1 MPLNIPNSMRKRIVI
16 VGGGF
21 GGLKLAQRLKK
32 AHFQI
37 VLLDRHNFHQ
47 FQPLFY
53 QVAMS
58 GLEPSSISFPL
69 RKLFQHSPHIHI
81 RVAKARGVDLSAKR
95 LKTDEGTIWY
105 DYLILA
111 MGADTNF
118 YGLSEIESRAMTL
131 KSTSEALYLRNQILN
146 DYEKALKSESVDDRQ
161 KYLDIAIVGGGATG
175 VELAGSLA
183 EMRKFILPKEYQ
195 EFSAKEVDIYL
206 IQSNSRLLPGMSE
219 KSSEKA
225 LRYLENLEVEVELNA
240 RVDGFDGQQIS
251 LDDGRNIE
259 VGKVI
264 WAAGIC
270 ANQLEGIPSDAIGPG
285 RRLRVDQFNRLQD
298 VEDVFVIGDQ
308 CIMESEDKP
317 YGDPQVAQTA
327 IQHGL
332 LLSKNLI
339 RLESGKKLKPFS
351 YKDKGMLAT
360 IGRNKAVADL
370 PRFHF
375 GGYFAWLIWLVVH
388 LFALIGTKNK
398 LFVFLNWTWNYL
410 TYDQSLRLIINP
422 HRQEKYSDDGKTG

>member
-1 MPLNIPNSMRKRIVI
+1 MPLNIPNSMRKRVVI

-32 AHFQI
+32 SNFQI

-69 RKLFQHSPHIHI
+69 RRLFQRSPHIHI
-81 RVAKARGVDLSAKR
+81 RVAKALGVDLEAKR
-95 LKTDEGTIWY
+95 LHTDEGTIWY

-118 YGLSEIESRAMTL
+118 YGLTAVERQAMTL
-131 KSTSEALYLRNQILN
+131 KSTSEALFLRNQILN
-146 DYEKALKSESVDDRQ
+146 DYERALKSETADSRQ

-183 EMRKFILPKEYQ
+183 EMKKFILPKEYP

-225 LRYLENLEVEVELNA
+225 LRYLKNLEVEVLLNA
-240 RVDGFDGQQIS
+240 RVDGFDGRDVS
-251 LDDGRNIE
+251 LNDGRKIA

-270 ANQLEGIPSDAIGPG
+270 ANGLVGIPEHAIGPG
-285 RRLRVDQFNRLQD
+285 RRLRVDAFNQLI
-298 VEDVFVIGDQ
+298 ENEGVFVIGDQ
-308 CIMESEDKP
+308 CIMESTDKP

-327 IQHGL
+327 IQQGQ
-332 LLSKNLI
+332 LLSKNLM
-339 RLESGKKLKPFS
+339 RLEKGMPMKPFV
-351 YKDKGMLAT
+351 YRNKGMLAT

-422 HRQEKYSDDGKTG
+422 HRQEKYSDDDAN